1 MGLMIEITP
10 AITIDE
16 SELQFDFV
24 RASGPGGQ
32 NVNKVSTAVVLRFN
46 VVDSTLPDDVKDRL
60 FRLAGG
66 RINKEGVLVIHARQY
81 RTQEQNRFDAQE
93 RLVELLRMAVEKPKM
108 RRATRPSVT
117 ARAARLGSKKKRG
130 EIKRLRR
137 YNPEDW
143 D

>member
-1 MGLMIEITP
+1 MGFMIEITP

-46 VVDSTLPDDVKDRL
+46 VVDSTLPDEVKDRL

-66 RINKEGVLVIHARQY
+66 RINKDGVLVIHARQY

-93 RLVELLRMAVEKPKM
+93 RLVELLLMAVEKPKV

>member
-1 MGLMIEITP
+1 MIEITP
-10 AITIDE
+10 TISIDE

-46 VVDSTLPDDVKDRL
+46 VVDSNLPDEVKDRL
-60 FRLAGG
+60 FKLAGG
-66 RINKEGVLVIHARQY
+66 RINKDGVLIIHARQY

-93 RLVELLRMAVEKPKM
+93 RLVDFLRNASENPKI

-117 ARAARLGSKKKRG
+117 ARAARLGDKKKRG
-130 EIKRLRR
+130 ETKRLRR
-137 YNPEDW
+137 YKPEDW
-143 D
+143 E

>member
-10 AITIDE
+10 TITIDE

-24 RASGPGGQ
+24 RSSGPGGQ

-46 VVDSTLPDDVKDRL
+46 VVDSTLPDEVKDRL
-60 FRLAGG
+60 FRVAGG
-66 RINKEGVLVIHARQY
+66 RINKDGVLVIHARQY

-93 RLVELLRMAVEKPKM
+93 RLVELLRMAVEKPKV

>member
-1 MGLMIEITP
+1 MIEITP
-10 AITIDE
+10 TIAIDE
-16 SELQFDFV
+16 AELQFDFV

-46 VVDSTLPDDVKDRL
+46 VVDSTLPDEVKDRL
-60 FRLAGG
+60 FKLVGN
-66 RINKEGVLVIHARQY
+66 RINKDGILLIHARQY

-93 RLVELLRMAVEKPKM
+93 RLVEILRMAVEKPKV
-108 RRATRPSVT
+108 RRATRPGVT

-137 YNPEDW
+137 YVPEEW
-143 D
+143 E